1 MLKNKKFLINAVILT
16 LTTIVLKG
24 MNMTMNVYVSSK
36 IGSDGIGVFQLLISV
51 YIFAMTLATSGI
63 VLATTRLV
71 AEELAVNS
79 HSGVRK
85 AVKKCLL
92 YATSFGVLA
101 SILFYLSADYI
112 AYDWLDSMIE
122 PTSVHLLCLTL
133 PCLSVTSVFSGY
145 FMAVRRITVSS
156 ITHIIEQFIRMGLI
170 VVFFSLFTN
179 QSIAQ
184 RINYVVLA
192 GIIADV
198 FFFLSNVILYY
209 FDKKVYNKKDTHDPN
224 LTKRMLSIA
233 VPVALSSYLRAAL
246 NTLKQV
252 LVPWGLKAFG
262 SSTQIAMGQ
271 YGMIRGMVMPVIF
284 FPSALLGAFSSLLIP
299 EIAENAVHKN
309 TAANNKIIS
318 SIFKIT
324 LIFAICVGGILWAF
338 SQELSLAIYN
348 SEEPAAFIRV
358 FAPMV
363 LISYFD
369 EIVDAILKGLN
380 QQVYV
385 VGVNIAD
392 TVISIALIYTLLP
405 VFGIQGYI
413 FIIIASELF
422 NGFASIRRLIKV
434 MDFEINIIAWIIIP
448 SVIMTASIAISKIF
462 FSANLYL
469 CIILSIIIYLCILY
483 ISGIISKK
491 DLSFQ
496 GLNVSPVN
504 N

>member
-1 MLKNKKFLINAVILT
+1 MQKNKKFIFNAVILT

-24 MNMTMNVYVSSK
+24 VHMAMNVYVSGK

-79 HSGVRK
+79 HSGIRS

-92 YATSFGVLA
+92 YAVSFGLLA
-101 SILFYLSADYI
+101 SVLFYFSADYI
-112 AYDWLDSMIE
+112 AYDWLDSMID
-122 PTSVHLLCLTL
+122 PKSVHLLCLTL
-133 PCLSVTSVFSGY
+133 PCLSVTSVFTGY

-156 ITHIIEQFIRMGLI
+156 IVHIIEQFIRIGLI
-170 VVFFSLFTN
+170 VAFFSMFTN
-179 QSIAQ
+179 QSLQ
-184 RINYVVLA
+184 EMINYVILA
-192 GIIADV
+192 GVIADV
-198 FFFLSNVILYY
+198 FLFLSNAILYY
-209 FDKKVYNKKDTHDPN
+209 IDKKKYKNKDTHDPK

-233 VPVALSSYLRAAL
+233 VPVALSSYIRAAL
-246 NTLKQV
+246 NMIKQV
-252 LVPWGLKAFG
+252 LVPWGLKASG
-262 SSTQIAMGQ
+262 SSTQMAMGQ

-284 FPSALLGAFSSLLIP
+284 FPSALLGAFSSLLVP

-309 TAANNKIIS
+309 KVANNKIIS

-324 LIFAICVGGILWAF
+324 LLFAICVGGVLWAF
-338 SQELSLAIYN
+338 ATELSVAIYS
-348 SEEPAAFIRV
+348 SEEPAIFIRV

-380 QQVYV
+380 EQVYV

-392 TVISIALIYTLLP
+392 TVISIALIYTMLP
-405 VFGIQGYI
+405 IFGIQGYI

-422 NGFASIRRLIKV
+422 NGFASIRRLINI
-434 MDFEINIIAWIIIP
+434 MDFEIKIFAWIIIP
-448 SVIMTASIAISKIF
+448 AVFMGLSVTVAKLF
-462 FSANLYL
+462 FAFNLYL
-469 CIILSIIIYLCILY
+469 CIIASIAIYLFALY
-483 ISGIISKK
+483 LCGIIKKK
-491 DLSFQ
+491 DFTFQSFN
-496 GLNVSPVN
+496 LA
-504 N
+504 